1 MLLAL
6 ETFDLD
12 SLIHQDRIP
21 PTHITPALT
30 TEKPSPTLVP
40 NPAHATWKKQDKL
53 VLLWLHSHISENV
66 LAYVIACET
75 SRSTWIA
82 LENLFDAQSSVRADY
97 LKTSLQDLQKGSLTM
112 IDYIAQKRKLAN
124 SIAKCG
130 YIVQEQDLKNFIFKG
145 LDSSYNNF

>member
-1 MLLAL
+1 MLPAL
-6 ETFDLD
+6 ETSDLD
-12 SLIHQDRIP
+12 SLIHQDIIP
-21 PTHITPALT
+21 PTHITTAPM

-53 VLLWLHSHISENV
+53 VLLRLHSHISENV

-82 LENLFDAQSSVRADY
+82 LEELFDAQSSARVDY

-112 IDYIAQKRKLAN
+112 TDYIAQKRKLAD
-124 SIAKCG
+124 SLAECG
-130 YIVQEQDLKNFIFKG
+130 YI
-145 LDSSYNNF
+145 